1 MVNILTICTGN
12 ICRSPFAERY
22 LQRGFD
28 EIAPG
33 AFTISSAG
41 TGALVGRAMDERSA
55 QRLAD
60 AGGDPEGFVSRQLTE
75 ALLGQADFVLALTA
89 AHRARV
95 VELSPR
101 MLKRAFTVREF
112 SRVLAAVAAD
122 DGGGR
127 LPRGEEK
134 IEERWKALPN
144 LAALKRHGVRPADPG
159 EDDVVDPFK
168 REDIVY
174 DRMVVELL
182 PALRGILEFEAAS
195 RS

>member
-1 MVNILTICTGN
+1 MVNILTVCTGN
-12 ICRSPFAERY
+12 ICRSPFAERF

-28 EIAPG
+28 ELAPG
-33 AFTISSAG
+33 TFNISSAG
-41 TGALVGRAMDERSA
+41 TDALVGRAMDERSA

-75 ALLGQADFVLALTA
+75 AVLGQVDFVLALTA

-95 VELSPR
+95 VSLSPR
-101 MLKRAFTVREF
+101 RLMRAFPVRDLA
-112 SRVLAAVAAD
+112 RVRAAVAAD
-122 DGGGR
+122 DGGGQ
-127 LPRGEEK
+127 LPHGDWMV
-134 IEERWKALPN
+134 EERWKALPN
-144 LAALKRHGVRPADPG
+144 LAALKRHGVRPNDPR
-159 EDDVVDPFK
+159 EDDVVDPFT
-168 REDIVY
+168 REDTVY

>member
-1 MVNILTICTGN
+1 VVNILTICTGN

-28 EIAPG
+28 DIAPG
-33 AFTISSAG
+33 TFTITSAG

-75 ALLGQADFVLALTA
+75 ALLGQADFVLTLTA

-122 DGGGR
+122 DGGR
-127 LPRGEEK
+127 LPRGEERV
-134 IEERWKALPN
+134 EERWKALPN
-144 LAALKRHGVRPADPG
+144 LAALKRHGVRPADPE
-159 EDDVVDPFK
+159 EDDVVDPFR
-168 REDIVY
+168 REDAVY

-182 PALRGILEFEAAS
+182 PALRGILAFEAAS

>member
-28 EIAPG
+28 DIAPG
-33 AFTISSAG
+33 SFTVTSAG

-55 QRLAD
+55 QRLAA

-75 ALLGQADFVLALTA
+75 ALLGEADFVLALTA
-89 AHRARV
+89 AHRARA

-127 LPRGEEK
+127 LPRGGDK
-134 IEERWKALPN
+134 VEERWKALPN

-159 EDDVVDPFK
+159 EDDVVDPFT
-168 REDIVY
+168 REDTVY